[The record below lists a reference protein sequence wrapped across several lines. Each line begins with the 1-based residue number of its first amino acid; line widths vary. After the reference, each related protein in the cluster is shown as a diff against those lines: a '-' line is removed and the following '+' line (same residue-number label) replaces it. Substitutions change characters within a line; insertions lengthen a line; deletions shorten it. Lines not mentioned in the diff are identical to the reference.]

1 MKNLLIV
8 LLAIVFGV
16 AGCRGSH
23 GEHRFGVQQNVTNI
37 SQLAGSDGQYLVSAL
52 APGAQATELHQ
63 PLVVIQA
70 PQSVAPDQACAITV
84 TTSNIQIDAGCT
96 FSTGTARRM
105 WLPSACT
112 FCGEHLNDTG
122 CICYAGG
129 QQGSYIDGLWTV
141 VCSSDAGT
149 TCTTVNAEK

>member
-52 APGAQATELHQ
+52 APGAAVPAIVFTMSR
-63 PLVVIQA
+63 PT
-70 PQSVAPDQACAITV
+70 PPD
-84 TTSNIQIDAGCT
+84 G
-96 FSTGTARRM
+96 
-105 WLPSACT
+105 PSAWSPAAST
-112 FCGEHLNDTG
+112 PDLR
-122 CICYAGG
+122 
-129 QQGSYIDGLWTV
+129 
-141 VCSSDAGT
+141 
-149 TCTTVNAEK
+149 